1 MTHRNPHDS
10 SRLTDSLYLF
20 MVSSFSL
27 HLSLSQAKLTTGGF
41 CPPPKPLEN
50 KEGQKRPLA
59 SNFQNF
65 YRFFLYISS
74 TIYQS
79 DKFLFSL
86 QENLGTYPVNCHHL
100 FTIQKKNNPKQSRK
114 QGAWRTCQKKESNIL
129 HGSKS
134 LPEKKMEK
142 YPWFFAED
150 PLLDGMLATC

>member
-1 MTHRNPHDS
+1 MTHGNPHDS

-41 CPPPKPLEN
+41 YPPPKPLEN

-74 TIYQS
+74 TIYLC

-86 QENLGTYPVNCHHL
+86 QENLRTYTVNCHHL

-114 QGAWRTCQKKESNIL
+114 QGA
-129 HGSKS
+129 
-134 LPEKKMEK
+134 
-142 YPWFFAED
+142 
-150 PLLDGMLATC
+150 